1 MKMNKKQ
8 SEEYSLKVIALS
20 FFILMIIIVI
30 SCVQDETV
38 NPNNELIESCGFEL
52 SSSDIVSLEKSSKQS
67 NTYKRVSTIKDVPV
81 NLTIVRKDDGT
92 GGVSD
97 DDVIEQFQIMNDIC
111 SGAGMRFVICKTNIV
126 NDTDLYDGSESVQR
140 ELRNTYSID
149 NVVNI
154 YVPNDV
160 YIGTSSYCGF
170 ADYPNGPE
178 SIYLAAS
185 CFKNGSTLSHE
196 VGHHFGLVHTHGQSN
211 TTNSTYEL
219 ADGSNGATTGDYVQD
234 TPSDP
239 KLYGLVS
246 SYNCS
251 YRGSYL
257 DRNGEPHNPD
267 PTNLMSYST
276 KACRD
281 FFSQGQLDRLN
292 SVVNGNSNRGDL
304 ECSNTPPPP
313 PLGTVNN
320 PFIIDDLTQNTLLKS
335 GDCDTETEIIYY
347 ATDTDI
353 DLNGFKLTL
362 EGNVKLTVNGDI
374 KGGELSRLVS
384 KQCSEVCVSGVVD
397 VRTRSVQGGTINAE
411 CGNPI
416 GSINNP
422 KIINPNFNRN
432 RKVGN
437 GNCNKETIKYF
448 KKYGD
453 LNIGEF
459 DFTVSGKA
467 ILTVEGNVNGNGTLK
482 ATKCGI
488 IIVGGSINVETLE
501 ESGGSIE

>member
-8 SEEYSLKVIALS
+8 SKEYSLKVIALS

-38 NPNNELIESCGFEL
+38 NPNNELIESCGFEI
-52 SSSDIVSLEKSSKQS
+52 SSNDVLALKKSNSKL
-67 NTYKRVSTIKDVPV
+67 NTYKRVSGIKDVPV
-81 NLTIVRKDDGT
+81 NLTIVRQDDGS

-97 DDVIEQFQIMNDIC
+97 EDITEQFNILNEIY
-111 SGAGMRFVICKTNIV
+111 SAAGMRFVICKTNIV
-126 NDTDLYDGSESVQR
+126 NDTSLYDGSSSDQA
-140 ELRNTYSID
+140 ELRNTYCIK

-154 YVPNDV
+154 YVPNNV
-160 YIGTSSYCGF
+160 YIGSTAYCGF
-170 ADYPNGPE
+170 AYYPNGPE
-178 SIYLAAS
+178 SVYLAAS

-196 VGHHFGLVHTHGQSN
+196 IGHHFGLIHTHSN
-211 TTNSTYEL
+211 SNIRGATLEL
-219 ADGSNGATTGDYVQD
+219 SDGSNGATTGDYIQD

-239 KLYGLVS
+239 MLSGYVS
-246 SYNCS
+246 SYSCD
-251 YRGSYL
+251 YYGSFL
-257 DRNGEPHNPD
+257 DNNGQPHQPD
-267 PTNLMSYST
+267 PKNLMSYST
-276 KACRD
+276 KSCRY
-281 FFSQGQLDRLN
+281 FFSQGQLDKLN
-292 SVVNGNSNRGDL
+292 SVVNGNSNRGNLQCD
-304 ECSNTPPPP
+304 NTP

-320 PFIIDDLTQNTLLKS
+320 PFIVDDLTKNTLLKS
-335 GDCDTETEIIYY
+335 GDCDTETETVYY

-384 KQCSEVCVSGVVD
+384 RQCAEVCVSGVVD

-422 KIINPNFNRN
+422 KIIKPNFNRN
-432 RKVGN
+432 RASRN

-467 ILTVEGNVNGNGTLK
+467 ILTVDGNVNGNGTLK
-482 ATKCGI
+482 ATKCGT
-488 IIVGGSINVETLE
+488 IIVNGTINVETLE